1 MSRVDT
7 QRNSSF
13 IYIMSELR
21 KKLVDIFKETG
32 LAQLNRSSQECRS
45 LFKSLTMEEFVER
58 LQLSDKNPD
67 VVVDGPYFKIKPKYP
82 VKDKESLKKYMLE

>member
-1 MSRVDT
+1 
-7 QRNSSF
+7 
-13 IYIMSELR
+13 
-21 KKLVDIFKETG
+21 
-32 LAQLNRSSQECRS
+32 
-45 LFKSLTMEEFVER
+45 MEEFVER